1 MQIIRYRMERQQG
14 PIAQRTVVGRG
25 TPLRA

>member
-14 PIAQRTVVGRG
+14 PTAQGTVAGRG